1 MSTQE
6 GEVLAGL
13 KRAKTALSV
22 GVSAFVA
29 LGAVVAPGFAGATHD
44 RIFSSGSITIGIHN
58 QAPWGFR
65 SQDGEATGFHPDL
78 LRAAFEPLGVTEIE
92 FIISD
97 FGALIPGLLAQRIDV
112 VASGLAVT
120 PVRCEQVAFS
130 EPDLAIGDALIVTQ
144 GNPYNLHSYDDIAQN
159 PEILIGGS
167 RGSAN
172 MGNAI
177 ASGIPERQIQQF
189 QNTEASVSAIM
200 AGRVQAVTFS
210 SATAVSILSDPNV
223 AGLERAMPFQGYV
236 EPNGMPAANYAA
248 IAFRT
253 DDLDLRDAYNE
264 RLAELKADGT
274 LTAIME
280 KYGFTA
286 EEAAPD
292 TIETAKL
299 CSGEQ

>member
-1 MSTQE
+1 MKN
-6 GEVLAGL
+6 A
-13 KRAKTALSV
+13 KRALIS
-22 GVSAFVA
+22 
-29 LGAVVAPGFAGATHD
+29 GFIAYAMLAATTVQSEAEST
-44 RIFSSGSITIGIHN
+44 RENIFSSGKITIGIHN

-65 SQDGEATGFHPDL
+65 GPDGEATGFHPDL
-78 LRAAFEPLGVTEIE
+78 IRSAFKPLGVTEIE

-120 PVRCEQVAFS
+120 PARCEQVAFS
-130 EPDLAIGDALIVTQ
+130 EPDLAIGDALIVKE
-144 GNPYNLHSYDDIAQN
+144 GNPHNLHSYADISAN
-159 PEILIGGS
+159 PNVLIGGS

-177 ASGIPERQIQQF
+177 ASGIPTPQIQQF

-210 SATAVSILSDPNV
+210 TATVVSVLSDPKIT
-223 AGLERAMPFQGYV
+223 GLERATPFQGFV
-236 EPNGMPAANYAA
+236 KPNGLPAANYAA
-248 IAFRT
+248 IAFRKN
-253 DDLDLRDAYNE
+253 DLDLRDAYNE
-264 RLAELKADGT
+264 RLAALKADGT

-280 KYGFTA
+280 KYGFTTE
-286 EEAAPD
+286 EEAPD
-292 TIETAKL
+292 FIVTAKL